1 MLTPHDKTKN
11 GVVIEIKSIEKQK
24 ETEDKEKFVRRID
37 KEIDSAINQIER
49 NKYYKEL
56 FASKIPLERII
67 KVPIVFAGKEPYI
80 IKSEE

>member
-1 MLTPHDKTKN
+1 MLIPHNKTKN

-24 ETEDKEKFVRRID
+24 ETEDNENLIERID
-37 KEIDSAINQIER
+37 KEINSAINQIER

-56 FASKIPLERII
+56 LANKIALERII

-80 IKSEE
+80 TKSNE